1 MLKKG
6 IYKDHYGVLFRLIG
20 EGQSTDGS
28 EILVIYQEM
37 YGDQRYFV
45 CKVDDFN
52 LTWTRER

>member
-6 IYKDHYGVLFRLIG
+6 IYQNKDGVLFKLVG

-28 EILVIYQEM
+28 EVLVIYQEV

-45 CKVDDFN
+45 CKTDDFN
-52 LTWTRER
+52 LTWVRER